1 MSNSIKWYPK
11 DILKEGVETSRK
23 MYDFIEGDF
32 VTITEY
38 VALDTEHFDVYSPR
52 IANIILRVGPE
63 IFRVFDLILF
73 NENISRFFNWNLK
86 VEKKILTI
94 QSKKKKRSDRF
105 KHYLD
110 ALPELTTQTV
120 KVKALEDK
128 IRPFEIME
136 KKSEKKIFRYVDWWE
151 NGYNALR
158 HRTLKS
164 FRKSG
169 TLKNALFSL
178 AGLWVLH
185 ERLDRDWRMPSGRK
199 SPIFIYYGNYVH
211 N

>member
-1 MSNSIKWYPK
+1 MSNSIECYPE

-23 MYDFIEGDF
+23 MYDFIERDF
-32 VTITEY
+32 DTITEY

-73 NENISRFFNWNLK
+73 NEKIKRYFEENPKL
-86 VEKKILTI
+86 EKKILQI
-94 QSKKKKRSDRF
+94 QRKKKKRNDRF
-105 KHYLD
+105 IDYLD
-110 ALPELTTQTV
+110 ALPELTKQTV
-120 KVKALEDK
+120 KVKVLEDK
-128 IRPFEIME
+128 IRPFEIIE
-136 KKSEKKIFRYVDWWE
+136 EKSENRKFVDWWE

-164 FRKSG
+164 FRESA

-185 ERLDRDWRMPSGRK
+185 ERLDREVGMQRGRK
-199 SPIFIYYGNYVH
+199 SPIFIYYGNYVAD
-211 N
+211 